1 MYLTQSNVIRGLSKQ
16 DYTMLREMCQCSNNL
31 YNVAVYTI
39 RQHYFDTQ
47 QFLRYE
53 KNYPICKKNENYGLL
68 QAGVA
73 QQILKMADRSFRSFF
88 GLLQKVRSGD
98 YGSKDV
104 RLPYYREK
112 GGWFPLVLSTNAIN
126 IKKGFLTVPMS
137 REYAKRH
144 NGHRIRIPVPDRLK
158 DKKIQEVRICPMYN
172 GRYFNS
178 SNECAVVAEP
188 EKKSI
193 TIESDSVPIF
203 SMRLIKSGALGK
215 LITLFPNKSFID
227 FFP

>member
-1 MYLTQSNVIRGLSKQ
+1 
-16 DYTMLREMCQCSNNL
+16 MCQCSNNL

-112 GGWFPLVLSTNAIN
+112 EDGSLSSCRRT
-126 IKKGFLTVPMS
+126 PS
-137 REYAKRH
+137 
-144 NGHRIRIPVPDRLK
+144 
-158 DKKIQEVRICPMYN
+158 
-172 GRYFNS
+172 
-178 SNECAVVAEP
+178 
-188 EKKSI
+188 
-193 TIESDSVPIF
+193 
-203 SMRLIKSGALGK
+203 
-215 LITLFPNKSFID
+215 TLRRVS
-227 FFP
+227 